1 MASASG
7 VPTWVSGLTWEADLG
22 APALERV
29 SKPRISKLRLSKLG
43 TRALGVFIPGV
54 LALGAF
60 AASGCSPKC
69 AEPPPPPLERPSGP
83 LERAAAEQYVLKLV
97 NRHRAAHDLPPVE
110 WDEAA
115 AEAGRRHA
123 ADMAARG
130 FTAHLGSD
138 GSVPEQRYSESG
150 GAHLVQE
157 NAACFFDGVARELD
171 PEPRFDPR
179 QLEAIQDAFY
189 NEVPPHDGHR
199 TNILKRWHTGF
210 GVGLAKPRGV
220 EQPCMA
226 QEFVDEYAKLT
237 DLPKV
242 AARRQVITVSGE
254 LLEPAVFGAIGLG
267 RIEPARPLTPEALN
281 QTSSY
286 HMPAPDTLYSPAGF
300 VTPKPVQVNG
310 NRFSIELEL
319 GAQAGRYLV
328 SVWARMPG
336 SDELTMVSL
345 RTITVK

>member
-1 MASASG
+1 MVAPPRGQPRGALATTGRLALASA
-7 VPTWVSGLTWEADLG
+7 
-22 APALERV
+22 RV
-29 SKPRISKLRLSKLG
+29 S
-43 TRALGVFIPGV
+43 
-54 LALGAF
+54 LGAF
-60 AASGCSPKC
+60 ALSLLGACAPQR
-69 AEPPPPPLERPSGP
+69 AEPSPPPLERPSGP
-83 LERAAAEQYVLKLV
+83 LERAAAEQYVLALV
-97 NRHRAAHDLPPVE
+97 NRHRAAHDLPPVV

-171 PEPRFDPR
+171 PTPRFEPR
-179 QLEAIQDAFY
+179 QLEAIEDAFY

-210 GVGLAKPRGV
+210 GVGLAKPLGV

-226 QEFVDEYAKLT
+226 QEFVDEYADLTKL
-237 DLPKV
+237 PAV
-242 AARRQVITVSGE
+242 AARRQLITVSGT
-254 LLEPAVFGAIGLG
+254 LRAPAVFGAIGLG
-267 RIEPARPLTPEALN
+267 RIDSARPLTPEALN

-300 VTPKPVQVNG
+300 VTPKPVQLEG
-310 NRFSIELEL
+310 DRFRIELAL

-336 SDELTMVSL
+336 SEELTMVSL
-345 RTITVK
+345 RAITVK